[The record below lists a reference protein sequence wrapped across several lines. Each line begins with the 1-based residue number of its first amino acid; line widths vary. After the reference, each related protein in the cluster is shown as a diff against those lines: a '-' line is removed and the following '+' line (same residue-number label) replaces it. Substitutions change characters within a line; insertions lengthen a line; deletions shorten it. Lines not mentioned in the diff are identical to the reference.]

1 MTPVIVRYS
10 AFVKGNDVVTS
21 IALTPADTHRRL
33 SKCVQDVVANSIRV
47 LNVDVDFSDPT
58 SVVQGLIDTA
68 VTQDFSLLPDLCD
81 PLGEHDGDFQEIC
94 SITNDHPLT
103 EAFNEFFGTAKIIG
117 EPEIDGMFAEVNIVF
132 GPKWLRN
139 RDHRPR
145 QS

>member
-1 MTPVIVRYS
+1 M
-10 AFVKGNDVVTS
+10 TS
-21 IALTPADTHRRL
+21 IALTPVEL
-33 SKCVQDVVANSIRV
+33 INEFQVVQDVVANSIRV
-47 LNVDVDFSDPT
+47 LNVDVDFSDPA

-68 VTQDFSLLPDLCD
+68 VTQDFSLLADLCD

-132 GPKWLRN
+132 GPNGTETETIVLVN
-139 RDHRPR
+139 RDGLWYLY
-145 QS
+145 SF